1 VLLSRFLPNENRNI
15 LDWDECVESWGG
27 SRVRAEAQV
36 VVLNVAGLTALV
48 AFTGLVYLRTQEP
61 LILLLGGLIAVASV
75 LGAVMSKS

>member
-1 VLLSRFLPNENRNI
+1 M
-15 LDWDECVESWGG
+15 
-27 SRVRAEAQV
+27 RAEAQV